1 MGCRQ
6 ALSVY
11 RGHSWCFIEEHIHD
25 TLGRSYRELGD
36 LQSAVHHFMAIL
48 PCPQAT
54 TALQGRYLQQ
64 FLDAVHQAGAAQVGS
79 SGVCSKVVRGPWSV
93 INGSFTGSAGSQQGV
108 PCGDRTIRVLRDSCG
123 GAGGSRGGKGP
134 IVYPLY

>member
-1 MGCRQ
+1 M
-6 ALSVY
+6 Y
-11 RGHSWCFIEEHIHD
+11 KGHSWRFIEEHIHD

-64 FLDAVHQAGAAQVGS
+64 FLDAVHQAGAAQVGVMRGLS
-79 SGVCSKVVRGPWSV
+79 VACEGSLLGVMNGCSGDCYWVSRES
-93 INGSFTGSAGSQQGV
+93 
-108 PCGDRTIRVLRDSCG
+108 
-123 GAGGSRGGKGP
+123 SRGRRWGLLQEHQGS
-134 IVYPLY
+134 